1 MISCLQE
8 APAPAPRPLEKG
20 GARRL
25 RVGVIGY
32 GYWGSKHVRVFTGMP
47 NVDVTVVENRP
58 HRLKEAAANFPTA
71 HLSTSLAEASSKLD
85 AVVIATPP
93 CSHALVAKQAL
104 EAGLHTMVEK
114 PLATAVSDA
123 ESMVATA
130 NRHGLTLMVGHT
142 FEYNAAVWKLKK
154 LITAP
159 DFGRILSIHTSRL
172 SLGRYQSDCNVI
184 WDLAPHDISIVSYL
198 LDEYPDVAA
207 AWTHSNV
214 GELQPDVAYLKLRFP
229 RTAVAAFIH
238 VSWLDPNKVRTVTV
252 IGERKMA
259 VYDDLA
265 TEERIRVYDVGVTPT
280 HAGENQASFDMPV
293 TYRTGDITSP
303 HVDFPEPLLV
313 QDSHFVDCVRSGRTP
328 DTDGRRGLGIVRVL
342 EATDEALLT
351 GGSSRVGS
359 DSLSQ
364 GIPGIAEGGVAS

>member
-1 MISCLQE
+1 MIDCLQE
-8 APAPAPRPLEKG
+8 APAQTLSSSGSNSVEK
-20 GARRL
+20 L

-32 GYWGSKHVRVFTGMP
+32 GYWGSKHVRVLTGMP
-47 NVDVTVVENRP
+47 NVEVTVVENRP
-58 HRLKEAAANFPTA
+58 QRLKDAAASFPNA
-71 HLSTSLAEASSKLD
+71 RLSSSLVDASRGLD

-93 CSHALVAKQAL
+93 CSHALVGRQAL
-104 EAGLHTMVEK
+104 ESGLHTMVEK
-114 PLATAVSDA
+114 PMATASSDA
-123 ESMVATA
+123 ESLVNTA
-130 NRHGLTLMVGHT
+130 ERQGLTLMVGHT

-154 LITAP
+154 LIMAA
-159 DFGRILSIHTSRL
+159 DFGRILYIHTSRL
-172 SLGRYQSDCNVI
+172 SLGRYQNDCNVI

-207 AWTHSNV
+207 AWTHRNV
-214 GELQPDVAYLKLRFP
+214 GELPPDVAYLKLYFP
-229 RTAVAAFIH
+229 RSSVAAFVH

-280 HAGENQASFDMPV
+280 QLDENPAPFEMPV

-303 HVDFPEPLLV
+303 YVEFLEPLVV

-328 DTDGRRGLGIVRVL
+328 DTDGQRGLGVVRVL

-351 GGSSRVGS
+351 GLPSRVGS
-359 DSLSQ
+359 ESLSRR
-364 GIPGIAEGGVAS
+364 IPGVSKGGVAS